1 MKFFNFK
8 KIFLAVLCLSIITI
22 LTSCV
27 GARTLMMTASQNPKN
42 ITASPA
48 IDTSSIANWDVQ
60 RVKFQDVF
68 EHDVY
73 GVMPKISMVDI
84 LSTCLLYT
92 SPSPRDATLS
102 RMPSSA

>member
-42 ITASPA
+42 IMATPA
-48 IDTSSIANWDVQ
+48 IDTPSIANWEVQ

-73 GVMPKISMVDI
+73 GVMPKINIVDI
-84 LSTCLLYT
+84 LS
-92 SPSPRDATLS
+92 LS
-102 RMPSSA
+102 LIHI